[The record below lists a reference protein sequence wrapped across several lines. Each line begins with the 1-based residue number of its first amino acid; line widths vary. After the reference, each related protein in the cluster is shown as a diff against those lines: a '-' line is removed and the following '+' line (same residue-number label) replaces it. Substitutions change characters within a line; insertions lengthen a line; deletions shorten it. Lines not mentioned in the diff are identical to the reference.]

1 MKILLISDLH
11 LNKPRGELKR
21 FGTIDA
27 EIALASLKSLA
38 EQQLYDA
45 AIIAGDVFNGVDR
58 NSDEIHLV
66 KNDYGDISLEQALS
80 SIPQDKI
87 YCITGN
93 HDRGTYNSI
102 SDMLGYR
109 YLYRNGTYMSYEIG
123 EGITVCGCDYVNTE
137 THRAFLSEKR
147 ADIMVCHMPMIPFA
161 SFGDNQVSVKD
172 CPEDCVVVVG
182 DTHKPDVYCS
192 DNRLVISPGCLFPA
206 DKTELTS
213 GCAGSAY
220 TLKISK
226 NNGELSIDGL
236 DNHSLETRFGCV
248 LSSISTSDELSG
260 VIKAIRDSGRVSGQL
275 KPVLYIPESVPV
287 PDVDDFEIIK
297 LSETSEDVATEVEVA
312 GLDDTDL
319 YGKIDK
325 IMSKMLEGNIDSE
338 KVSELTRDLIMSD
351 DPSQVIQN
359 FVNNFK
365 HVDNS
370 TETAI

>member
-45 AIIAGDVFNGVDR
+45 AIIAGDVFNGTTV
-58 NSDEIHLV
+58 SSEELHLL
-66 KNDYGDISLEQALS
+66 KNLNEALS
-80 SIPQDKI
+80 TIPADKI
-87 YCITGN
+87 YCLEGN
-93 HDRGTYNSI
+93 HDRAKFSI
-102 SDMLGYR
+102 LSDMLGYTE
-109 YLYRNGTYMSYEIG
+109 LYPSGTYKTFEIAD
-123 EGITVCGCDYVNTE
+123 GITVCGCDYVSSE
-137 THRAFLSEKR
+137 THREFLSERR
-147 ADIMVCHMPMIPFA
+147 ADIMVCHMPMVPFA
-161 SFGDNQVSVKD
+161 SFGDNPVSVKD

-182 DTHKPDVYCS
+182 DTHKPEVYS
-192 DNRLVISPGCLFPA
+192 ADNRCVISPGCLFPA
-206 DKTELTS
+206 DKTELLS
-213 GCAGSAY
+213 GYAGSAF
-220 TLKISK
+220 TLEISK
-226 NNGELSIDGL
+226 VAGELSIGL
-236 DNHSLETRFGCV
+236 AQHSLETRFGCV
-248 LSSISTSDELSG
+248 LSSISTSDELLG
-260 VIKAIRDSGRVSGQL
+260 AMQRIRAYKLVSDDL
-275 KPVLYIPESVPV
+275 KPVLYVPESVPV

-297 LSETSEDVATEVEVA
+297 LSETSDDVATEIEVA

-325 IMSKMLEGNIDSE
+325 IMSKMLDGNTDSE

-359 FVNNFK
+359 FVNTFK

-370 TETAI
+370 TETAL